1 MKAVAWLQCVL
12 CSQECRAGVKGKQ
25 EAGCTPGPAMTVL
38 KYWLQL
44 QNDTMQAKELRI
56 PGMLGVQS
64 APCSPGWFLLVGVQ
78 HLLQWCLTSVLHPDG
93 SNEPPCAAMLNPNCC
108 AQAKIVKLGI
118 SCWHSASRL
127 QCKAS
132 SHPSAPVNTPLS

>member
-1 MKAVAWLQCVL
+1 MKAAAWLQCVL

-64 APCSPGWFLLVGVQ
+64 APMQPWLV
-78 HLLQWCLTSVLHPDG
+78 S
-93 SNEPPCAAMLNPNCC
+93 SSRCAASSAVVLD
-108 AQAKIVKLGI
+108 I
-118 SCWHSASRL
+118 S
-127 QCKAS
+127 
-132 SHPSAPVNTPLS
+132 VTP